1 MCFLKNMINDMKLY
15 WFVKNDKYMFVV
27 ILYCFILKLYDF
39 IFYRL
44 GKCRELVV

>member
-27 ILYCFILKLYDF
+27 ILYIDIVLF
-39 IFYRL
+39 
-44 GKCRELVV
+44 